1 MFCLQQPPPLY
12 SLAPKPGFTR
22 WCVRPKWV
30 CVCLCVR
37 FRSLLRRDTNSAFV
51 DQRVRTPCVR
61 IGINQHLVFN
71 SFFRVMVWG
80 HTYSRFNKL
89 SCIIEINSL
98 TAQLCSPYFAFIYSG
113 DHHVLKR
120 LILWGESVM
129 CSLHGVQLVILRPA
143 SLVHIGN
150 RLKIGHWSMMFCMPN
165 ILPTQF

>member
-1 MFCLQQPPPLY
+1 MFCLQQQQPLY
-12 SLAPKPGFTR
+12 SLAQNLAS
-22 WCVRPKWV
+22 KWV
-30 CVCLCVR
+30 CDCICV
-37 FRSLLRRDTNSAFV
+37 LLRRDTNSAFV

-89 SCIIEINSL
+89 SCIVEINSL

-120 LILWGESVM
+120 LILWCESVM
-129 CSLHGVQLVILRPA
+129 CSLHGVQLVSLFMTCMYDQYKTSILYGVAPLRT
-143 SLVHIGN
+143 IN
-150 RLKIGHWSMMFCMPN
+150 RRL
-165 ILPTQF
+165 Q